1 MTTDYFLLTI
11 PRRLFILSGRE
22 RDLRAAEILLK
33 NFPFSAHVM
42 NKAEAACAAV
52 EPGGRAPLNYFN
64 YFTEIEDAFIR
75 RRGRHLLLSPMDW
88 ALIESWKEM
97 GVPLHVAL
105 RGIEKS
111 FDSYESKPRKRSVKS
126 LFYCQEEV
134 EAQFAEWLESQ
145 TGAHAAGSTT
155 SAEGGA
161 AGAAAA
167 PADEGGRGLP
177 FPRSVIA
184 AHLAE
189 CIAGLARSL
198 EKRRASGAGEEDA
211 VSEALARA
219 AARLGELAEDFN
231 RAARPDAELLEGSL
245 TDLEA
250 LIDRALRSTL
260 TPDALEAARAGASEQ
275 LRPYKSRME
284 RATYE
289 QTLDNL
295 LAKSLREAAGV
306 PRLSLFYL

>member
-1 MTTDYFLLTI
+1 
-11 PRRLFILSGRE
+11 
-22 RDLRAAEILLK
+22 LRAAEILLK
-33 NFPFSAHVM
+33 NLPFSAQVM
-42 NKAEAACAAV
+42 DKAEAARAAV
-52 EPGGRAPLNYFN
+52 EPEGRASLNYFN

-111 FDSYESKPRKRSVKS
+111 FDSYESKPRKRTVKS

-145 TGAHAAGSTT
+145 TGAHAHSVPDSTT
-155 SAEGGA
+155 NSTEAAEG
-161 AGAAAA
+161 AGAAAGTFE
-167 PADEGGRGLP
+167 EGGRGLP
-177 FPRSVIA
+177 FPREIIA
-184 AHLAE
+184 AHLNE
-189 CIAGLARSL
+189 CITG
-198 EKRRASGAGEEDA
+198 
-211 VSEALARA
+211 LARA
-219 AARLGELAEDFN
+219 AEKRRLNGAGADALSEAFARASARLSELAEDFK

-250 LIDRALRSTL
+250 LMDRALLSTL
-260 TPDALEAARAGASEQ
+260 APDALEAARASASEQ
-275 LRPYKSRME
+275 LRPYKARME

-295 LAKSLREAAGV
+295 LAKSLREATGV